1 MEPLARQPDPSRYL
15 SRYDRPVPRYTSYPT
30 APHFSS
36 AVDGATYEAWLAALP
51 PGLLSLY
58 LHVPFC
64 DTLCWFCGC
73 HTTIVRRHEPVA
85 AYVELLLREA
95 ELLAERLPERTVA
108 RRAVGHLHFGG
119 GSPTI
124 LTPDEIRAVG
134 ARLWSAFERAPGAEV
149 AVEIDPRDLAP
160 DVIEAFAEIGVN
172 RASIGLQDVNEEV
185 QRAINRIQP
194 MDETAAVVEQLRAA
208 GVGGINVDLMYGLP
222 YQTVERVIASVEA
235 ALTLAPDR
243 LALFGYA
250 HVPHMKRHQQLIPE
264 AALPDGPARFAQ
276 AEAAAQRLIAA
287 GYRRIGLDHFAR
299 PGDSL
304 TQAEAA
310 GRLHRNFQGYTTDS
324 APALLG
330 LGASAIGRLPQGFVQ
345 NVIGVPGYRRAILAG
360 RLPVVRGIA
369 FSEDDRL
376 RARLIERLMCDLA
389 LDLDAYA
396 EGDGADAFAEELA
409 VLAPLAADGLVEIE
423 DARLRVTEAGRPF
436 LRLVAAA
443 FDAYLGRGGARHSQ
457 AV

>member
-1 MEPLARQPDPSRYL
+1 MKLPAKQLDPARH
-15 SRYDRPVPRYTSYPT
+15 DRPVPRYTSYPT
-30 APHFSS
+30 APHFTP
-36 AVDGATYEAWLAALP
+36 AVDAATYEAWLAALP
-51 PGLLSLY
+51 PGPLSLY

-95 ELLAERLPERTVA
+95 ELLAERLKG

-124 LTPDEIRAVG
+124 LSPEEIRALG
-134 ARLWSAFERAPGAEV
+134 ARLWGAFERAPGAEV
-149 AVEIDPRDLAP
+149 AVEIDPRDLAAGT
-160 DVIEAFAEIGVN
+160 IEAFAEIGVN

-194 MDETAAVVEQLRAA
+194 LDETAAVVERLRTSGIA
-208 GVGGINVDLMYGLP
+208 GINVDLMYGLP

-276 AEAAAQRLIAA
+276 AEAAAARLVAA

-299 PGDSL
+299 PDDSL
-304 TQAEAA
+304 TRAQEE
-310 GRLHRNFQGYTTDS
+310 GRLHRNFQGYTTDA

-360 RLPVVRGIA
+360 RLPVVRGVA
-369 FSEDDRL
+369 VSDDDRR
-376 RARLIERLMCDLA
+376 RARLIERLMCDLSV
-389 LDLDAYA
+389 DLDAFLEGHETAGRGA
-396 EGDGADAFAEELA
+396 EVFAGELA
-409 VLAPLAADGLVEIE
+409 ALAPLAADGLVEVE
-423 DARLRVTEAGRPF
+423 GACLRVSEAGRPF

-443 FDAYLGRGGARHSQ
+443 FDAYLIQGGARHSQ